1 MVWIGLGT
9 VKYYGNVKLPVAS
22 GISSVESLLASL
34 VLSLCGCG

>member
-22 GISSVESLLASL
+22 GISGVEAPLERL
-34 VLSLCGCG
+34 VLPLCGCG